1 MSESNEFYTLDQ
13 VANKLF
19 ISTGTARNRLT
30 NKSRMPPS
38 FRVGRRRLFPIGEF
52 NKWLLT
58 LREEAIGQKK

>member
-1 MSESNEFYTLDQ
+1 MNEANEFYTLDQ

-30 NKSRMPPS
+30 NKSPMPPS

-58 LREEAIGQKK
+58 IRGEEVRE

>member
-1 MSESNEFYTLDQ
+1 MNEANEFYTLDQ
-13 VANKLF
+13 VANNLF

-30 NKSRMPPS
+30 NKSPMPPS

-58 LREEAIGQKK
+58 IRGEEVRE